1 MKAHSHDSND
11 RSHDH
16 IWMMDK
22 LDRWWAKRVQ
32 IPYNFNGKY
41 VMMEQWHDATN
52 VNLIMVRAACVDIY
66 RFGFL
71 VSYGQVLYPHNMYV
85 ILKRRVRSV
94 QSQVPLKC
102 MWVSLMCPS
111 FMSVNAYNV
120 PRMFWEH
127 QNEVFV
133 VPLMCH
139 HVVSLSDRPFVIGVI
154 AICDWFASLTSWIT
168 MLIALRVLRWDLLR
182 LNLKSMEYN
191 MHIFPSS
198 SLGDLWQ
205 MDVSKQWAVIV
216 ILLKCFKRLSVLEL
230 HRTMNDGTL
239 RSFMNCIGFWLR
251 IWMWIV
257 VRCWI

>member
-1 MKAHSHDSND
+1 M
-11 RSHDH
+11 R
-16 IWMMDK
+16 I
-22 LDRWWAKRVQ
+22 
-32 IPYNFNGKY
+32 
-41 VMMEQWHDATN
+41 
-52 VNLIMVRAACVDIY
+52 ACVDIY
-66 RFGFL
+66 HWNVRVFGELWTWSAPPQYVYHFEAESTL
-71 VSYGQVLYPHNMYV
+71 CSVPGNAAMYV
-85 ILKRRVRSV
+85 SV
-94 QSQVPLKC
+94 I
-102 MWVSLMCPS
+102 MCQS
-111 FMSVNAYNV
+111 FMSVSAYNV
-120 PRMFWEH
+120 PGMFWEH
-127 QNEVFV
+127 QNEIFV
-133 VPLMCH
+133 ASLMCH

-154 AICDWFASLTSWIT
+154 AICDWFVSLTSWIT

-182 LNLKSMEYN
+182 LNLKSMECN

-230 HRTMNDGTL
+230 HRIMNDGTL

>member
-1 MKAHSHDSND
+1 MLWWNND
-11 RSHDH
+11 MIQRMWTWSCWGQFVWTFT
-16 IWMMDK
+16 I
-22 LDRWWAKRVQ
+22 
-32 IPYNFNGKY
+32 
-41 VMMEQWHDATN
+41 E
-52 VNLIMVRAACVDIY
+52 

-71 VSYGQVLYPHNMYV
+71 VSYGQGLYPHNMYV

-120 PRMFWEH
+120 PGMFWEH

-139 HVVSLSDRPFVIGVI
+139 HVVSLSDRPFVIDVI
-154 AICDWFASLTSWIT
+154 AICDWFVSLTSWIT

-230 HRTMNDGTL
+230 HRMMNDGTL